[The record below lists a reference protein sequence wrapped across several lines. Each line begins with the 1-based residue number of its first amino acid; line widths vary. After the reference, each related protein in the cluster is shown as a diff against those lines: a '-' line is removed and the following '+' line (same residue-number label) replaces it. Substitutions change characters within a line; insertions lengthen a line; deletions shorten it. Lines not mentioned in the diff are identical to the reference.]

1 MAAAYSMD
9 LRTKILLA
17 YQNKEGS
24 QRQIAAR
31 FDVSASFVRN
41 LLRKYRETGEIAA
54 KPQGG
59 DRRSKLKE
67 QQQEM
72 LKEIVSKKSDICLH
86 EIRSILQEQ
95 TEVDIS
101 ISSLSKTLSR
111 LKLRRKK
118 TPVAD

>member
-1 MAAAYSMD
+1 MAVAYSTD
-9 LRTKILLA
+9 LRTKILQA

-31 FDVSASFVRN
+31 FDVSSSFVRN
-41 LLRKYRETGEIAA
+41 LLRKYRETGEITA

-72 LKEIVSKKSDICLH
+72 LKEIVSEKSDIYLH
-86 EIRSILQEQ
+86 EIQSIVRER
-95 TEVDIS
+95 TGVNVS
-101 ISSLSKTLSR
+101 ISSLSKTLTR

-118 TPVAD
+118 NSSR

>member
-1 MAAAYSMD
+1 MAAAYSID
-9 LRTKILLA
+9 LRTKILQA

-41 LLRKYRETGEIAA
+41 LLRKYRETGEVAA

-59 DRRSKLKE
+59 DRRSKLTE

-72 LKEIVSKKSDICLH
+72 LKEIISEKSDICLH
-86 EIRSILQEQ
+86 EIQSIVQER
-95 TEVDIS
+95 TGISIS
-101 ISSLSKTLSR
+101 ISSLSKTLIR
-111 LKLRRKK
+111 LKLRRRK
-118 TPVAD
+118 T

>member
-1 MAAAYSMD
+1 MAAPYSMD

-31 FDVSASFVRN
+31 FDVSSSFVRN

-72 LKEIVSKKSDICLH
+72 LKEIIAEKSDIYLH
-86 EIRSILQEQ
+86 EIQSIVQER
-95 TEVDIS
+95 TGIKVS
-101 ISSLSKTLSR
+101 ISSLAKTIIR

-118 TPVAD
+118 TS